1 MWLEQGYELLLEI
14 IIVEVEREHSLFKTS
29 SSTGKVLTL
38 KKLKKKII
46 VFMRFY
52 AEQKSNFEKE

>member
-1 MWLEQGYELLLEI
+1 MEI

-29 SSTGKVLTL
+29 PSTEKVMTL
-38 KKLKKKII
+38 KKFKKKII